1 MSDSR
6 DDESTTTGRTDDTGD
21 AKREWHP
28 PTLTVLGDAATLTT
42 LDLAVTDDGDG
53 SS

>member
-28 PTLTVLGDAATLTT
+28 PTLTVLGDVATLTT
-42 LDLAVTDDGDG
+42 IGILATPDNDGA
-53 SS
+53 S